1 MFFVLLYLS
10 FGLILAAGTMLF
22 PILRS
27 HMDVVTRRNGLSPGY
42 ARLLWMIGTSLAWP
56 VSLYVFL
63 SGKLLWANSD
73 HQDIIG
79 PSSAQ
84 PAPPIPTT
92 TEMLGRST
100 LDHGDIACGPQP
112 IRRIESGIGSKSA
125 LTVCSA
131 RFESARSMHR
141 DDCIPSG

>member
-1 MFFVLLYLS
+1 MRLLRLFLVLLYLS

-27 HMDVVTRRNGLSPGY
+27 HMDVVTRRNGFSPGY

-56 VSLYVFL
+56 VSLYAFL

-84 PAPPIPTT
+84 PAHQSRQRPRC
-92 TEMLGRST
+92 LADQ
-100 LDHGDIACGPQP
+100 L
-112 IRRIESGIGSKSA
+112 
-125 LTVCSA
+125 
-131 RFESARSMHR
+131 
-141 DDCIPSG
+141 